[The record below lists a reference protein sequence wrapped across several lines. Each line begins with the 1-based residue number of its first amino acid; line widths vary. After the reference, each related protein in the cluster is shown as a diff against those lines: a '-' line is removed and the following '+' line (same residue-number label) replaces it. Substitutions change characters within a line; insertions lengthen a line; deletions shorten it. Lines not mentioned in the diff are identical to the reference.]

1 MDYSSLS
8 LFVTPGFV
16 GFDWPEYNLDTNQ
29 ISASLG
35 KGKWTVLADRVDA
48 WQEWHRENKDRHES
62 KSKITNRISGDPCT
76 WSDNYPSLLIATS
89 VDAPV
94 HFKLQPTRYRHH
106 DLKSTPM
113 MGVPHRLKNRSGTHK
128 FGSLAANYSE
138 LDIIFR
144 PENATTRKFVKV
156 RGRRRGHR
164 LLRVWFKRRF
174 IYRRVYGDSL

>member
-128 FGSLAANYSE
+128 SSTNTKQFRISRSE
-138 LDIIFR
+138 LFGIGYHFS
-144 PENATTRKFVKV
+144 PRKCDNKE
-156 RGRRRGHR
+156 
-164 LLRVWFKRRF
+164 
-174 IYRRVYGDSL
+174 IC